1 LDLPPAVLL
10 AFERFK
16 WRSRQLG
23 RGVQG
28 VVVTVLLLLLYVFGL
43 GLTRLLASMFFRSH
57 LEMMDGPALDSYW
70 LDVEGYTSDPDQ
82 LLTQF

>member
-1 LDLPPAVLL
+1 MDLPPAVLL

-23 RGVQG
+23 RGVQR
-28 VVVTVLLLLLYVFGL
+28 VVVTVLLCLLYIFGL
-43 GLTRLLASMFFRSH
+43 GLTRLVASMFFRSH
-57 LEMMDGPALDSYW
+57 LKMLDGPAQDSYW
-70 LDVEGYTSDPDQ
+70 WDVEGYTSDPDQ